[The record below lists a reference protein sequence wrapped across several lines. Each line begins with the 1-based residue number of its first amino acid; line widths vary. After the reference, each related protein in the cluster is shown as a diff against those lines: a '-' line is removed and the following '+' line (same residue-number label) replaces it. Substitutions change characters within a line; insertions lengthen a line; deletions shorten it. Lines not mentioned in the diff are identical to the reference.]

1 MLETE
6 IISDSSI
13 SFTPR
18 SFFSFCKATV
28 CGIGARY
35 FLGFEGSPESARNG
49 GRQNL
54 HGCKPDSKALF
65 KDSEEE
71 TFFTILQD
79 DKWYF
84 APEGVL

>member
-1 MLETE
+1 MAVFLLHRVPFLVFAKQRFVELV
-6 IISDSSI
+6 
-13 SFTPR
+13 P
-18 SFFSFCKATV
+18 AT
-28 CGIGARY
+28 
-35 FLGFEGSPESARNG
+35 FLGFESSPEAARNG

-65 KDSEEE
+65 KDSEDE